1 MSKANQAVLQVANY
15 SVDFF
20 VEGVWYPA
28 AINMNFEVQA
38 GKVLAIVGE
47 SGSGKSTTAMG
58 LMDLLA
64 SNARI
69 EGSVKV
75 NGEEM
80 IGAKKTLL
88 RRARGREVAYIF
100 QEPMTALNPV
110 YTIGF
115 QIVETLR
122 THFDMGPQEAK
133 VRAIELI
140 TMVEIPNPE
149 ASFDKYPH
157 QLSGGQRQRAMIAQ
171 SLACDPGLLVAD
183 EPTTALDV
191 TVQAEILDLIRNL
204 RDRLNSAILLITHDM
219 GVVADLADDI
229 LVMKDGNTVEYGTA
243 DQIFNR
249 PQHPYTQELL
259 AAVPKLGSA
268 AVRTLAPDLAG
279 LPAVL
284 SLKNVSIEYPKSG
297 RIPAFRAVTDFSL
310 DIFPGEIVGLVGESG
325 SGKTTVGRAAIG
337 LLPAVEGTIEVFGRD
352 ITKPTP
358 QELREI
364 RRHTGIVFQDPA
376 SSLNPRLP
384 IGESIGEP
392 LFLSGDAKGAELDR
406 RVEDLLDSVELPRSY
421 RNRYP
426 HELSGGQRQ
435 RVGIARSLALTPD
448 LLIADE
454 PTSALDVS
462 VQARFLDLLQELQN
476 KLKFACLFI
485 SHDLAVV
492 DILSHRIAVM
502 QDGRLVEVG
511 PRDQILKSP
520 REEYTKRLI
529 SAVPVPNPAEQRAR
543 REARLASK

>member
-28 AINMNFEVQA
+28 AINMNFEVEA

-64 SNARI
+64 SNARV

-75 NGEEM
+75 NGVEM

-88 RRARGREVAYIF
+88 RRTRGRDVAYIF

-122 THFDMGPQEAK
+122 THFDMGPQDAK
-133 VRAIELI
+133 TRAIELI

-229 LVMKDGNTVEYGTA
+229 LVMKDGNTVEHGTA

-259 AAVPKLGSA
+259 AAVPKLVSSNLRIPVRIAFSHDEEIGCIGVKSLVEWLKSQPVRDELCIVGEPTDMRPVLGHKGGRAYRVYIEGREAHSSLAPHAVNAIDAAAELIIFLKQISQEMRNGPSDPDYDVPHGTLSVGLIKGGSA
-268 AVRTLAPDLAG
+268 INIVPKSCEFVFEYRHLVGFDAQGLAERVFRFANETILPPMQALAPE
-279 LPAVL
+279 
-284 SLKNVSIEYPKSG
+284 SSIRFEEIYSYP
-297 RIPAFRAVTDFSL
+297 
-310 DIFPGEIVGLVGESG
+310 
-325 SGKTTVGRAAIG
+325 
-337 LLPAVEGTIEVFGRD
+337 
-352 ITKPTP
+352 
-358 QELREI
+358 
-364 RRHTGIVFQDPA
+364 
-376 SSLNPRLP
+376 
-384 IGESIGEP
+384 
-392 LFLSGDAKGAELDR
+392 
-406 RVEDLLDSVELPRSY
+406 
-421 RNRYP
+421 
-426 HELSGGQRQ
+426 
-435 RVGIARSLALTPD
+435 SLAIDPGHDAVSRVKAIAARNDDGKVAYGTEGGYFMNDLGIPTVVCGPGSITQAHTPD
-448 LLIADE
+448 EFVFLNQL
-454 PTSALDVS
+454 ALS
-462 VQARFLDLLQELQN
+462 EA
-476 KLKFACLFI
+476 FI
-485 SHDLAVV
+485 D
-492 DILSHRIAVM
+492 
-502 QDGRLVEVG
+502 
-511 PRDQILKSP
+511 
-520 REEYTKRLI
+520 RLI
-529 SAVPVPNPAEQRAR
+529 KSITP
-543 REARLASK
+543 

>member
-1 MSKANQAVLQVANY
+1 MSTTNQPVLQVSKFNI
-15 SVDFF
+15 DFW

-28 AINMNFEVQA
+28 AIDMNFDVQA

-47 SGSGKSTTAMG
+47 SGSGKTSIAMG

-64 SNARI
+64 SNARVS
-69 EGSVKV
+69 GSVKV
-75 NGEEM
+75 NGVEM
-80 IGAKKTLL
+80 VGAKKSLL
-88 RRARGREVAYIF
+88 RKTRGADVAYIF
-100 QEPMTALNPV
+100 QEPMTALNPL

-133 VRAIELI
+133 TRAIELI

-149 ASFDKYPH
+149 GSFDKYPH

-204 RDRLNSAILLITHDM
+204 RDKLNSAILLITHDM
-219 GVVADLADDI
+219 GVVADLADHI
-229 LVMKDGNTVEYGTA
+229 LVMKDGLTVEYGTS

-249 PQHPYTQELL
+249 PGRPYTQELL
-259 AAVPKLGSA
+259 AAVPKLGSV
-268 AVRTLAPDLAG
+268 AVRQLQPELVG
-279 LPAVL
+279 LPPVL
-284 SLKNVSIEYPKSG
+284 KLQNVSIEYPKKG
-297 RIPAFRAVTDFSL
+297 RVPAFRAVTDFSL
-310 DIFPGEIVGLVGESG
+310 EIFPGEIMGLVGESG

-337 LLPAVEGTIEVFGRD
+337 LLPAVEGKIEIVGRD
-352 ITKPTP
+352 ITKPTA

-364 RRHTGIVFQDPA
+364 RRFTGIVFQDPG

-392 LFLSGDAKGAELDR
+392 LLLSGDAKGKELDR
-406 RVEDLLDSVELPRSY
+406 RVEDLLDSVELPKSY

-435 RVGIARSLALTPD
+435 RVGIARALALTPS

-462 VQARFLDLLQELQN
+462 VQARFLDLLQNLQD

-485 SHDLAVV
+485 THDLAVV

-511 PRDQILKSP
+511 TRDQILKSP
-520 REEYTKRLI
+520 REDYTKRLI
-529 SAVPVPNPAEQRAR
+529 GAVPVPDPEAQRIR